1 VGGVAGELPPV
12 GRGTQVLRQ
21 RIVAQLQR
29 LHPLVVLLCG
39 QVMEDQNLVS
49 RDENFESGEW
59 AQLQRLHPLVA
70 ILLHDKEKH
79 FGTSSGDA

>member
-1 VGGVAGELPPV
+1 
-12 GRGTQVLRQ
+12 
-21 RIVAQLQR
+21 
-29 LHPLVVLLCG
+29 
-39 QVMEDQNLVS
+39 MEDQNLVS